1 MQFITFSDRIKSFPG
16 FTLNDIR
23 KVDPHFHKRQL
34 MDWLKRDYIRTFA
47 GEYYILADQQIDE
60 PTRFML
66 ANRLYEPSYISLE
79 TALAYYQVIP
89 EAVLSITSV
98 SSRKTKQYQSD
109 WGSLTYRSVK
119 PVLMFGY
126 EVIEVSS
133 TRKYLMARPEK
144 AVLDYLYLNPKVS
157 SIEDF
162 EGLRWNREELQP
174 VVDGARFH
182 EYLTIFDKQALS
194 GRVDILRRYL
204 DA

>member
-1 MQFITFSDRIKSFPG
+1 MKFREFENRIRSLPG
-16 FTLNDIR
+16 FTINDLR
-23 KVDPHFHKRQL
+23 KIDPNFYRQQL
-34 MDWLKRDYIRTFA
+34 TYWQKEGYIKPFA
-47 GEYYILADQQIDE
+47 GGIYILADQQMDE
-60 PTRFML
+60 PTCFML
-66 ANRLYEPSYISLE
+66 ANRLYEPSYLSLE

-98 SSRKTKQYQSD
+98 SSRKTKQYQSE

-133 TRKYLMARPEK
+133 TRKYLLARPEK

-182 EYLTIFDKQALS
+182 EYLAIFDKQALS
-194 GRVDILRRYL
+194 GRVDILRRYI